1 MSYDHF
7 VHLLKDQVQIAALTF
22 MAIMY
27 IIKIRGILKL
37 KPIADRTPAR
47 GDPGA
52 GMRYAFTTIAMPW
65 EMQSYRQRPAKYLEF
80 AVFHLATAAAIG
92 ASFIMPYF
100 SEVML
105 RPPILYP
112 VMALIALGLLSGV
125 SRLLRRMATPQM
137 RLISSPDDYF
147 SLILL
152 NVWLLSALGAIP
164 VSGSGAWP
172 EVAFFLL
179 TTFFLI
185 YVPFSKI
192 SHYIL
197 WPFNRYLVG
206 KHFGKRGVYPKHPAS
221 LRAAN

>member
-105 RPPILYP
+105 RPPGGGGIWCS
-112 VMALIALGLLSGV
+112 V
-125 SRLLRRMATPQM
+125 T
-137 RLISSPDDYF
+137 
-147 SLILL
+147 
-152 NVWLLSALGAIP
+152 
-164 VSGSGAWP
+164 VSGPS
-172 EVAFFLL
+172 
-179 TTFFLI
+179 
-185 YVPFSKI
+185 
-192 SHYIL
+192 
-197 WPFNRYLVG
+197 
-206 KHFGKRGVYPKHPAS
+206 
-221 LRAAN
+221 